1 MNFAFISTMAGVPWG
16 GSEELWSQAALRLRQ
31 NGHTVHASTPWWP
44 DIPLGLQILIDEQ
57 IPIWRREP
65 PKIPLWLRLLKKFG
79 FVREI
84 NLEKSSALEWLRQTS
99 PNIVCISDGGVRF
112 GMQWGEWLQELG
124 IPFVMLGQ
132 ANATHWWPNDF
143 EGNRCR
149 EVLMAATASFFVS
162 YGNLRLFED
171 QLGIAIP
178 RASIMRNP
186 YKVDRSSPIKQLAPH
201 GNGVEAFHLA
211 IIGRLEP
218 DAKGQ
223 DIVFHVLALPEWRSR
238 NIQVSIVGGGP
249 NLNNLKLL
257 AERLQIQSKLTFVGH
272 IGDVQKVW
280 DTHHALLLPSRY
292 EGLPLVLV
300 EAMMCGRPAI
310 VTDVAGN
317 AEVVEDGV
325 TGFIAEAATV
335 KHFAQAMERA
345 WTARH
350 QWSEMGRLAAERI
363 RDLVPADPAAV
374 FSEVL
379 IGCCP
384 KA

>member
-1 MNFAFISTMAGVPWG
+1 MNVAFVSTMAGAPWG
-16 GSEELWSQAALRLRQ
+16 GSEELWSQTALRLREA
-31 NGHTVHASTPWWP
+31 GHKVHASTPWWP
-44 DIPLGLQILIDEQ
+44 DIPSGLQNLVDQQ
-57 IPIWRREP
+57 ITIWQREA
-65 PKIPLWLRLLKKFG
+65 PKIPLWMRLFKKVG
-79 FVREI
+79 LIREI
-84 NLEKSSALEWLRQTS
+84 NLEKAKALSWLKQVS
-99 PNIVCISDGGVRF
+99 PDLVCLSDGGVLT
-112 GMQWGEWLQELG
+112 GVQWGEWFIELG
-124 IPFVMLGQ
+124 IPFVILAQ
-132 ANATHWWPNDF
+132 ANATHWWPGDF
-143 EGNRCR
+143 EGQRRRN
-149 EVLMAATASFFVS
+149 VIMAATASFFVS

-345 WTARH
+345 WTARN